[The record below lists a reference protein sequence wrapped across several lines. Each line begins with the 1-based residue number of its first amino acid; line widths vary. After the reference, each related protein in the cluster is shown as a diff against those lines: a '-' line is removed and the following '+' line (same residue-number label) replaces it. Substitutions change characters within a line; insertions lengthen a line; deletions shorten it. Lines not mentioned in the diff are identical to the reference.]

1 MKNKKKVIIVIIL
14 VCLLLLSVIFSVL
27 VAIKNNTRNVQGSIG
42 NELELG
48 WRTEEQLEEAEIVQ
62 LKNMTE
68 KKRMQT
74 YFSKYLSY
82 MEEENYEQAYNL
94 LYDEFKQNYF
104 PTIEEYIEYVEK
116 TYPKMLLV
124 NYENMERQGKYFILD
139 TTITGT
145 NEQGETVKIE
155 QKFIVYEKDYNDFM
169 MSFNVI

>member
-1 MKNKKKVIIVIIL
+1 M
-14 VCLLLLSVIFSVL
+14 
-27 VAIKNNTRNVQGSIG
+27 A
-42 NELELG
+42 
-48 WRTEEQLEEAEIVQ
+48 EAEIVQ

-82 MEEENYEQAYNL
+82 MEEGKYEQAYNL

-124 NYENMERQGKYFILD
+124 NYENMERQGKYFIID
-139 TTITGT
+139 TTITGV
-145 NEQGETVKIE
+145 NEQGETARIE